1 MPKSPSLSW
10 RGETVPVSATG
21 DEQERTG
28 AEGAGAS
35 CFSHPQ
41 LGLDLRQKGVFLMWR
56 QEGTTHMSIKCPA
69 AAAGLRTQA
78 KSRGKQQQDRRC
90 KCWPG
95 ETACITPCAKHH
107 TRVLQGGRPPRLS
120 MPSPE
125 RYRRHQGQG
134 IGEVWGRI
142 SPYGKAR
149 EGCGAGCRSLCLPAC
164 GARRQCLPQGAPHAA
179 APLCPRTLLGG
190 GGELPAGKGKQEH
203 EHSSSPLLKLR
214 HSSWAELTPF

>member
-10 RGETVPVSATG
+10 CGETVPVSATG

-78 KSRGKQQQDRRC
+78 KSRGKQQQDGRC

-107 TRVLQGGRPPRLS
+107 TRVLQGGPSTSSLRAEPRKVS
-120 MPSPE
+120 PSP
-125 RYRRHQGQG
+125 RARDRWGLGQD
-134 IGEVWGRI
+134 
-142 SPYGKAR
+142 
-149 EGCGAGCRSLCLPAC
+149 L
-164 GARRQCLPQGAPHAA
+164 
-179 APLCPRTLLGG
+179 TL
-190 GGELPAGKGKQEH
+190 
-203 EHSSSPLLKLR
+203 R
-214 HSSWAELTPF
+214 